1 MLFVNIDL
9 ILELLN
15 TNYLRKSSENKLKY
29 YDLICDSCLKD
40 DLKLT
45 PREKKIIESLT
56 DDNPLDTIYFEQEKS
71 LFTKLIV
78 SDYLLRVGDSSEE
91 HVENNQNLAELF
103 DRYAS
108 SELKNNKDF
117 ATVILGLD
125 GRYMR
130 YMGEKIKNSRSMMS
144 IAIINDSTDD
154 IESFTKTNTR
164 LKRDSEMALEY
175 FKKMKSNQDDKFSVE
190 EVYSSIFKKD
200 ENGFPTTIFKND
212 EQSSW
217 LDNSEFLPSLV
228 RIDRRFNDYVVDG
241 RISRKNSDKG
251 ISKIKK

>member
-1 MLFVNIDL
+1 
-9 ILELLN
+9 
-15 TNYLRKSSENKLKY
+15 
-29 YDLICDSCLKD
+29 
-40 DLKLT
+40 
-45 PREKKIIESLT
+45 
-56 DDNPLDTIYFEQEKS
+56 
-71 LFTKLIV
+71 
-78 SDYLLRVGDSSEE
+78 
-91 HVENNQNLAELF
+91 
-103 DRYAS
+103 
-108 SELKNNKDF
+108 
-117 ATVILGLD
+117 
-125 GRYMR
+125 
-130 YMGEKIKNSRSMMS
+130 MS

>member
-15 TNYLRKSSENKLKY
+15 TNYLKKNSENKLKY

-45 PREKKIIESLT
+45 PREKKIIEGFI

-78 SDYLLRVGDSSEE
+78 SDYLLRAGDSSEE
-91 HVENNQNLAELF
+91 HVENNQDLAELF

-130 YMGEKIKNSRSMMS
+130 NMG
-144 IAIINDSTDD
+144 
-154 IESFTKTNTR
+154 
-164 LKRDSEMALEY
+164 
-175 FKKMKSNQDDKFSVE
+175 
-190 EVYSSIFKKD
+190 
-200 ENGFPTTIFKND
+200 
-212 EQSSW
+212 
-217 LDNSEFLPSLV
+217 
-228 RIDRRFNDYVVDG
+228 
-241 RISRKNSDKG
+241 
-251 ISKIKK
+251 